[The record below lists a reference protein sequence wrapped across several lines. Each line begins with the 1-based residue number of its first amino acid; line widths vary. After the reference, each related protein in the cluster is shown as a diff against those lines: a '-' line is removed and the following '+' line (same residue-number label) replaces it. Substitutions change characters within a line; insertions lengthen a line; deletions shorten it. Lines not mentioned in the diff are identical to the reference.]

1 VDTTLGGVSVMI
13 DGHAAAMVYVSPHQ
27 LSVQIPYEA
36 AVGTGKTIV
45 VTNGANPAANGTVDI
60 AATSPGIFTV
70 TGSGQAAAINT
81 SATSGAITVNSAT
94 SAAHIGDTISLYLTG
109 EGTYSSAPTPVDGYI
124 IPSGTLRPAMPLL
137 VATPVTVTIAGVAA
151 TVTYAGPFVDGML
164 GVFEVDATVPTHI
177 TGKAVPVVVTIGGN
191 SAQAGVTIATAP

>member
-13 DGHAAAMVYVSPHQ
+13 DGHAAAMVYVSQHQ
-27 LSVQIPYEA
+27 VSVQIPYEA

-45 VTNGANPAANGTVDI
+45 VTNGVNPAANGTIDI

-94 SAAHIGDTISLYLTG
+94 TPAHIADAISLYLTG
-109 EGTYSSAPTPVDGYI
+109 EGTYSSTPTPVDG
-124 IPSGTLRPAMPLL
+124 
-137 VATPVTVTIAGVAA
+137 
-151 TVTYAGPFVDGML
+151 
-164 GVFEVDATVPTHI
+164 
-177 TGKAVPVVVTIGGN
+177 
-191 SAQAGVTIATAP
+191 